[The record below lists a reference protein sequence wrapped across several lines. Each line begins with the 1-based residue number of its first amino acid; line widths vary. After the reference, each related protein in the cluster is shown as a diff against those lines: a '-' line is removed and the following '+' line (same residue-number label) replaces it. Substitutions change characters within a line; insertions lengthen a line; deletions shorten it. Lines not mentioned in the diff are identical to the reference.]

1 VCILVSGEAIG
12 VGSSLREVGGDD
24 ATLASRA
31 DALRGLPDDEIAD
44 PAESRRDA
52 IGTCVVMQG
61 EETVEGDKAGRRLP
75 DLERFGASMGSV

>member
-1 VCILVSGEAIG
+1 M
-12 VGSSLREVGGDD
+12 
-24 ATLASRA
+24 
-31 DALRGLPDDEIAD
+31 RGLPDDEIAD